1 MANHCEDCEYSKDC
15 DIAYITEFC
24 EDCKD
29 YYTCNIL
36 SECKAGYSVEC
47 NNGFES
53 KNDYADDY
61 DDEDF

>member
-1 MANHCEDCEYSKDC
+1 MVNHCEDCEYSNDC

-29 YYTCNIL
+29 YYTCDIL

-47 NNGFES
+47 NNGFEP
-53 KNDYADDY
+53 KNDYAGDY
-61 DDEDF
+61 ANEDL

>member
-1 MANHCEDCEYSKDC
+1 M
-15 DIAYITEFC
+15 TEFC

-29 YYTCNIL
+29 YYTCDIL

-47 NNGFES
+47 NNGFEP

-61 DDEDF
+61 DDEDFKEYENE